1 MKRKIDVR
9 LDNWAK
15 ERATALLITGARQVG
30 KTYSARRCMEKN
42 FATHLEVNFSRDP
55 VALDLFSR
63 LSGKDDFYAKLSL
76 VKGKSGLESGS
87 GCVFLDEIQEVYT
100 RREEMKEDEP
110 SLLRQTIDPITLLKG
125 LVEDGRYRYI
135 VSGSLLGVS
144 LFGVALNPVGYMDS
158 IEMFPMD
165 FQEYL
170 MAKGLGDEVTDY
182 LRGCFEKRKTV
193 DDSIHRRMLSLFREY
208 VLVGGMPEAVESF
221 ISFSDFPKVG
231 EIQKQIIAGY
241 RKDVSKYAPKEQRL
255 LLIEAFD
262 GLPSE
267 LNARSK
273 RYKKTHL
280 SIDNI
285 KNKDISEE
293 FLWLKEAGVALPCYH
308 VSDPFYPLRQSEER
322 KVMKLFASDVGLLS
336 AALLSPEGRIAILN
350 GESPINY
357 GAPYE
362 NAVAEELWAHGN
374 KFLYYWN
381 DKKEG
386 EVDFLTESG
395 SSLIPLEVK
404 SGKPKR
410 DGSYNHLALDHLLS
424 INKEIKTAYVL
435 SSSNVRRES
444 DVIWDMPI
452 YFAQFLDIEAL

>member
-1 MKRKIDVR
+1 MDMKRKIDVR

-87 GCVFLDEIQEVYT
+87 GCVFLDEIQEVYI

-110 SLLRQTIDPITLLKG
+110 SLLRQTIDPITL
-125 LVEDGRYRYI
+125 R
-135 VSGSLLGVS
+135 
-144 LFGVALNPVGYMDS
+144 YMDS